1 MLKFAQNFPK
11 NVEICA
17 LFGTVRHEKFVVEN
31 DCLHS
36 KLSRF
41 KSDMKQQM
49 IETFSKSKEIVKKY

>member
-17 LFGTVRHEKFVVEN
+17 LFGIVTHEKFVVKI

-36 KLSRF
+36 KLNCF
-41 KSDMKQQM
+41 KYEMKPR
-49 IETFSKSKEIVKKY
+49 INETSGKSKKIVKKY